1 MMPVSA
7 WLEAVWPGAGCRV
20 TPIKLS
26 CDPPGDDDETG
37 AIIGCWGHRAG
48 SVTVSGDR
56 WLGGDRLHLDSGG
69 DILPDTEH
77 RPAISRLSHVRRC
90 GDQSRALVL
99 PNIGDSEA
107 ADRL

>member
-7 WLEAVWPGAGCRV
+7 WLGAVWPRAGCRV

-26 CDPPGDDDETG
+26 CDPPAGDYDETG
-37 AIIGCWGHRAG
+37 AIRGWGHRAG
-48 SVTVSGDR
+48 SVTQCPVTDGWVVIGCILIAVVTYCRTPSIGPPSA
-56 WLGGDRLHLDSGG
+56 DSLTCSAG
-69 DILPDTEH
+69 T
-77 RPAISRLSHVRRC
+77 
-90 GDQSRALVL
+90 RAVL

>member
-7 WLEAVWPGAGCRV
+7 WLGAVWPRAGCRV

-26 CDPPGDDDETG
+26 CDPPSDEETG
-37 AIIGCWGHRAG
+37 AIRGWGHRAG

-69 DILPDTEH
+69 DILPDTDH
-77 RPAISRLSHVRRC
+77 RPAISRLSHVRC

>member
-7 WLEAVWPGAGCRV
+7 WLGAVWPRAGCRV

-77 RPAISRLSHVRRC
+77 RPGHQQTL
-90 GDQSRALVL
+90 SRAPVPGPEPCYPTLETL
-99 PNIGDSEA
+99 KLLTDC
-107 ADRL
+107 D